1 MKTLARLS
9 GALCAVV
16 LSAACGNGGAAMDA
30 GSTAE
35 TGAGD
40 AASVDGASSGD
51 AGAGDAGAGD
61 GASNADGGVGAT
73 CAFNRECAQG
83 LRCECSETDGCA
95 CRMGARGTGRNGVTV
110 CTSGNDCASSVCVE
124 GPDGMSYCSDECAD
138 AMGCTGMLPR
148 CTDVS
153 FVGRICVRTPPGM

>member
-1 MKTLARLS
+1 MKTLTRLS

-16 LSAACGNGGAAMDA
+16 LLAACGSGGAAMDA
-30 GSTAE
+30 STMAE

-40 AASVDGASSGD
+40 AATGTDAVVMGDVPSNPDGT
-51 AGAGDAGAGD
+51 AG
-61 GASNADGGVGAT
+61 VV
-73 CAFNRECAQG
+73 CAFNKDCAQG
-83 LRCECSETDGCA
+83 LRCECTEADGCA

-124 GPDGMSYCSDECAD
+124 GPDGMSYCSDECVD
-138 AMGCTGMLPR
+138 GMGCMGMLPQ

-153 FVGRICVRTPPGM
+153 FVGRICVRTPPSM